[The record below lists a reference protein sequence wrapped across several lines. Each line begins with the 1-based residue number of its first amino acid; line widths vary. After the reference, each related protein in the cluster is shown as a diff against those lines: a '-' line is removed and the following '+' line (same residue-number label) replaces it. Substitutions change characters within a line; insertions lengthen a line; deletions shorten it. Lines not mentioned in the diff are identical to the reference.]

1 MKMKF
6 YLFYED
12 DILKEILNIEEVKNK
27 DEDLYKKIMNKNFNV
42 WNEYVFS
49 YKYEYQHIYE
59 IESNYT
65 LEQLKELLI
74 HDYYIDTFKIANIL
88 GKIKVIIQKRKWSKL
103 NEAMKTIKYKDD
115 LINNVKQALEIA
127 LQETNNIKLKD
138 KEISFI
144 IYCNNSDRLVRTSK
158 SDIALKMIFKGEK

>member
-1 MKMKF
+1 MKF

-88 GKIKVIIQKRKWSKL
+88 GKIKVII
-103 NEAMKTIKYKDD
+103 
-115 LINNVKQALEIA
+115 
-127 LQETNNIKLKD
+127 
-138 KEISFI
+138 
-144 IYCNNSDRLVRTSK
+144 
-158 SDIALKMIFKGEK
+158 